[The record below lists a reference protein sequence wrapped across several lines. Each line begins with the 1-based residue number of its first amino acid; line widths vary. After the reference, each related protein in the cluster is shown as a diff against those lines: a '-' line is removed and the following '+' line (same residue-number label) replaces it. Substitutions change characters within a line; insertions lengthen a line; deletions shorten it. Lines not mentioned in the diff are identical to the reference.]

1 MKSRVNF
8 LSSYTATN
16 KLINT
21 DFLRTKIGL
30 NQYLYINNK
39 TNLRQEY
46 LKLISKNKEY
56 TLSVAEKYHYSNL
69 TLIAFA
75 CAVSPSRSAMRTISS
90 LA

>member
-21 DFLRTKIGL
+21 DFLGTKIGL

-46 LKLISKNKEY
+46 LKLILGIRNILYQLQKN
-56 TLSVAEKYHYSNL
+56 TIIQILNQV
-69 TLIAFA
+69 LI
-75 CAVSPSRSAMRTISS
+75 TKN
-90 LA
+90 